1 MADGGPATGQTSRG
15 PLAATVRTWWG
26 DPGAIGLNNALPG
39 RSIGVTREVV
49 TSQRAF
55 STGENRLG
63 LSSRHVIVVACL
75 STVIVPGF
83 GTRQHLRAQEILSDA
98 PSLARAQQ
106 LFYNAR
112 YEEAAAAALALRGS
126 PTEELAAYELRT
138 SALHFQIKRALG
150 DRPDKSKALA
160 DCGRCAALLSAF
172 AADTEQ
178 GQALARARLMAN
190 PTDEA
195 AMFLLGKID
204 LNYVWLH
211 LGTLGRK
218 TGWGEYWEARRSLD
232 TVLEKNPAH
241 VRARVA
247 RAWMDYIVGTRVP
260 RGTRWLLGGGN
271 KKKGMSVVQETANID
286 TDFYV
291 EAEARFAL
299 WEMLIRE
306 RRIAEA
312 IVEAKELREIFP
324 ENQDVI
330 KFLEVQT
337 ATARP

>member
-1 MADGGPATGQTSRG
+1 MGFQRG
-15 PLAATVRTWWG
+15 RGVVVHWAA
-26 DPGAIGLNNALPG
+26 AA
-39 RSIGVTREVV
+39 VV
-49 TSQRAF
+49 
-55 STGENRLG
+55 
-63 LSSRHVIVVACL
+63 LSV
-75 STVIVPGF
+75 GF
-83 GTRQHLRAQEILSDA
+83 GSHVVLAQA
-98 PSLARAQQ
+98 PVENASPLARAQQ

-112 YEEAAAAALALRGS
+112 YEEAAAAALELRGS
-126 PTEELAAYELRT
+126 NDELSGYELRT
-138 SALHFQIKRALG
+138 SALHFQIKRAIG
-150 DRPDKSKALA
+150 DRTDKSKALA
-160 DCGRCAALLSAF
+160 ECGRCAALLASF
-172 AADTEQ
+172 AEDTAK
-178 GQALARARLMAN
+178 GQALARARLAAS
-190 PTDEA
+190 PTDET
-195 AMFLLGKID
+195 AMFFLGKID

-218 TGWGEYWEARRSLD
+218 TGWGEYWEARKSLD
-232 TVLEKNPAH
+232 AVLKTNPSH

-306 RRIAEA
+306 RRIPEA
-312 IVEAKELREIFP
+312 IVAARQLREIFP

-337 ATARP
+337 AAARP